1 MSFIKREKGVWPR
14 KQEETRVRSRME
26 YEAEKYQERLKAI
39 AEKRRIQEEE
49 ERARREIENERLRFQ
64 QLKRKSLR
72 DQWLMEGPPTSPDS
86 TGPRSPL
93 WGAKAQEIE
102 THIKL
107 QATSEQLAEEE
118 LKLKQL
124 IEDGSSQTG
133 TDAQT
138 QHKGE
143 VVVEPAGA
151 VAETDPNG
159 PIMENGKEEKK
170 DDSVQDENHDE
181 EEAGPVNGAKT
192 ETDTT
197 PPLNGN
203 VEGDQSHSGPEEDEH
218 ASANDFNSHPAGELG
233 AGGVTMT
240 FLGFKEAEPGQGV
253 DENDDGGAIIRAERV
268 IITDEG
274 EEIPEEVKAAQEP
287 TVDTTNE
294 DTSGNTEENG
304 AEEKTEKHPE
314 ATADPEHAEVIE
326 DPPAEEILPDVAGE
340 GETRE
345 EKDLPESTETQPQ
358 NVTVDGTIEAA
369 QVPVYS
375 TTQPSPTIRPKVE
388 ANSTESQT
396 PKDEEVTLATR
407 ISLSQFQDVP
417 LDGAGETAES
427 NAKAETEKPRAEQEP
442 LLVSKAAAQLDT
454 SAPNRAEDAGAPKQK
469 TCQCCSIM

>member
-1 MSFIKREKGVWPR
+1 
-14 KQEETRVRSRME
+14 ME
-26 YEAEKYQERLKAI
+26 HEAEKYQQRLKAI
-39 AEKRRIQEEE
+39 AEKRRIQEEQ
-49 ERARREIENERLRFQ
+49 ERARREIEDERLRLQ
-64 QLKRKSLR
+64 QHKRKSLR

-102 THIKL
+102 THISKL
-107 QATSEQLAEEE
+107 QVTSEQLAEEE

-124 IEDGSSQTG
+124 IEDGFSQTG

-138 QHKGE
+138 HHKGE
-143 VVVEPAGA
+143 AVVEPVEAA
-151 VAETDPNG
+151 IAETAPNG
-159 PIMENGKEEKK
+159 PIVENGKEEKI
-170 DDSVQDENHDE
+170 DDSVQAQNHDA
-181 EEAGPVNGAKT
+181 EEAGPVTDAKT

-203 VEGDQSHSGPEEDEH
+203 VEGESSHNTPEEDEH
-218 ASANDFNSHPAGELG
+218 ASANNFNSHPGEGLG

-253 DENDDGGAIIRAERV
+253 DEDDDGGAIIRAERV

-274 EEIPEEVKAAQEP
+274 EEIPKEDDKTAQEP
-287 TVDTTNE
+287 TVDATNE

-304 AEEKTEKHPE
+304 AEEKTETHPE
-314 ATADPEHAEVIE
+314 ASSDPEQTEEIE
-326 DPPAEEILPDVAGE
+326 DSPAEEIQIVADVAVE
-340 GETRE
+340 VKTQDLQDLEQE

-358 NVTVDGTIEAA
+358 NVTVDGAIEAA
-369 QVPVYS
+369 QVPLYS
-375 TTQPSPTIRPKVE
+375 TTQPSPTIRAKVG
-388 ANSTESQT
+388 AITTESQT
-396 PKDEEVTLATR
+396 PKDEEVMPATR
-407 ISLSQFQDVP
+407 ISLSQFQEVP

-427 NAKAETEKPRAEQEP
+427 NVKAETEKQRAEQEP

-454 SAPNRAEDAGAPKQK
+454 SATNRAEDAGAPKLK

>member
-1 MSFIKREKGVWPR
+1 
-14 KQEETRVRSRME
+14 ME
-26 YEAEKYQERLKAI
+26 HEAEKYQERLKAI

-49 ERARREIENERLRFQ
+49 EQARREIENERLRFQ

-102 THIKL
+102 THINKS
-107 QATSEQLAEEE
+107 QASEQLADKE

-138 QHKGE
+138 QHKE
-143 VVVEPAGA
+143 EAVMEPAGAA

-159 PIMENGKEEKK
+159 PILENGKEEKK
-170 DDSVQDENHDE
+170 DDSVQNENHDE

-218 ASANDFNSHPAGELG
+218 ASANDFNSHPAGELS

-253 DENDDGGAIIRAERV
+253 DEDDDGGAIIRAERV
-268 IITDEG
+268 ILTDEG

-304 AEEKTEKHPE
+304 AEEKTAKHPE
-314 ATADPEHAEVIE
+314 ATADPEQAEVIE

-340 GETRE
+340 GETQDLQDLKQE
-345 EKDLPESTETQPQ
+345 VKDLPESTETQPQ

-375 TTQPSPTIRPKVE
+375 TTQPSPAIRPKVE

-407 ISLSQFQDVP
+407 NSLSQFQEVP
-417 LDGAGETAES
+417 LDGAGETGES
-427 NAKAETEKPRAEQEP
+427 NAKAETEKQRAEQEP

-454 SAPNRAEDAGAPKQK
+454 SPNRAEDAGAPKQK
-469 TCQCCSIM
+469 TCQCCSVM

>member
-1 MSFIKREKGVWPR
+1 M
-14 KQEETRVRSRME
+14 SRME
-26 YEAEKYQERLKAI
+26 HEAEKYQQRLKAI
-39 AEKRRIQEEE
+39 EEKRRIQEEQ
-49 ERARREIENERLRFQ
+49 ERARREIEDERLRLQ

-102 THIKL
+102 THINKL
-107 QATSEQLAEEE
+107 QVTSEQLAEEE

-143 VVVEPAGA
+143 AVVEPVGA
-151 VAETDPNG
+151 AIAEADPNG

-170 DDSVQDENHDE
+170 DDSVQAENHNW
-181 EEAGPVNGAKT
+181 EEAGMIT
-192 ETDTT
+192 DDTT

-203 VEGDQSHSGPEEDEH
+203 ALNGNVEGEPSHNSPEEDEH
-218 ASANDFNSHPAGELG
+218 ASANNFNSHPAEGLG

-253 DENDDGGAIIRAERV
+253 DEDGDGGAIIRAERV

-274 EEIPEEVKAAQEP
+274 EEIPEEDDKTAQEP
-287 TVDTTNE
+287 TVGATNE

-304 AEEKTEKHPE
+304 AEEKTENHPE
-314 ATADPEHAEVIE
+314 ASADPEQAEVIE
-326 DPPAEEILPDVAGE
+326 DPPAEEILTDVAVE
-340 GETRE
+340 GETQDLELE
-345 EKDLPESTETQPQ
+345 EKDLPELTEMQPQ

-388 ANSTESQT
+388 ANTTESQT
-396 PKDEEVTLATR
+396 PKDKEVKPAMR
-407 ISLSQFQDVP
+407 ISLSQFQEVP

-427 NAKAETEKPRAEQEP
+427 NAKAETEKHRAEQEP
-442 LLVSKAAAQLDT
+442 LLISKAAAQLDT
-454 SAPNRAEDAGAPKQK
+454 SAANRAEDAGAPKRK
-469 TCQCCSIM
+469 TCQCCLIM